1 MKAEVWII
9 LGIIAYAIF
18 MVCHGFSNFKQ
29 TSKSAESFFN
39 ADRGVSSFVLVCTT
53 AISVYSGLSYY
64 GYPSSTYT
72 NGIGYVAAAGCAV
85 SGLLF
90 CLMGYRIWILG
101 RKYGFQT
108 PADYLRA
115 RYYSEEFGLFVA
127 VLLVIFIV
135 PYVAVQLMTI
145 GSGITVTTK
154 GMFPYLP
161 AVLLGTVCVSL
172 HIIGGGMKSVAWL
185 DTFHAI
191 LGVAAVY
198 IVVVYLV
205 HRFFPDGGLVEAAKI
220 VASNPKTAPI
230 LSTPGP
236 NGVYDWKGLLNQS
249 LTAAVATIVWP
260 HIFMRCYIAKGTK
273 NFKVMAWA
281 LPLAYIIPVFGLV
294 IIGSLIG
301 PAVLGSGFADP
312 DSLLPTLVT
321 QYCPPFIAFVSVLCL
336 FAFSVS
342 TADSLLLSA
351 SALASRDIYVRH
363 FYELRG
369 KKADSRQTVYFG
381 RVILVVLMV
390 ACIIITATKS
400 TYITDY
406 AYRLSSPFFA
416 MILPCTIGGLFWK
429 RGTKEGAIVGTV
441 TGVIVTLLFTFF
453 ITPPMGF
460 SALLWGLAVNTFLF
474 VGVSL
479 VTKVPE
485 EIVDKYIISVD
496 DIISGEKMKKAEKK
510 KVKSMEGVKENEI
523 GEIDSAATY

>member
-1 MKAEVWII
+1 MRTEVWII
-9 LGIIAYAIF
+9 IGIIAYALF
-18 MVCHGFSNFKQ
+18 MVCHGFSNFRA
-29 TSKSAESFFN
+29 TSKSSESFFN
-39 ADRGVSSFVLVCTT
+39 ADRGVNSFVLVCTT

-64 GYPSSTYT
+64 GYPASTYA

-101 RKYGFQT
+101 REYGFQT
-108 PADYLRA
+108 PSDYLRT
-115 RYYSEEFGLFVA
+115 RYYSEGFGLFVS

-145 GSGITVTTK
+145 GSGIEVTTK

-172 HIIGGGMKSVAWL
+172 HVIGGGMKSVAWL

-191 LGVAAVY
+191 LGVCAVY
-198 IVVVYLV
+198 IVVYYLV
-205 HRFFPDGGLVEAAKI
+205 KHFFPDGGLVEAANI
-220 VASNPKTAPI
+220 VKSNPDTASI

-236 NGVYDWKGLLNQS
+236 NGTYTWKGLLNQA

-273 NFKVMAWA
+273 NFKVMSWA
-281 LPLAYIIPVFGLV
+281 LPLAYVIPVFGLV

-301 PAVLGSGFADP
+301 PAVLGAGFQDV
-312 DSLLPTLVT
+312 DNLLPTLVT
-321 QYCPPFIAFVSVLCL
+321 QYCPPLISFVSILCL
-336 FAFSVS
+336 FAFAVS

-363 FYELRG
+363 FYELKG
-369 KKADSRQTVYFG
+369 KQADSRQVVHFG
-381 RVILVVLMV
+381 RVVLVVLMI
-390 ACIIITATKS
+390 ACIIVTATKS
-400 TYITDY
+400 TYITEY

-429 RGTKEGAIVGTV
+429 KGTKEGAIAGTAA
-441 TGVIVTLLFTFF
+441 GVIVTFLMTFV
-453 ITPPMGF
+453 IAPPMGF
-460 SALLWGLAVNTFLF
+460 SALLWGLAVNIVLY

-479 VTKVPE
+479 MTVVPE
-485 EIVDKYIISVD
+485 EIVEKYIVRVD
-496 DIISGEKMKKAEKK
+496 KIISGSPEIFEVTNTAVNEAKKMCTGEGLKVAEE
-510 KVKSMEGVKENEI
+510 S
-523 GEIDSAATY
+523 